1 MPIAVTAPQMGES
14 VLEGTIGKWHK
25 KVGDKIQRDDILV
38 EILTDKVTVEVPSAF
53 SGVLGR
59 IMVTEG
65 EVVKVGQ
72 AMALLLREGETPA
85 DLEEV
90 AASPARKAAGTAAPA
105 ERRAAGEADDD
116 GDERPDRIRTSP
128 AVRRLAREQGIDLA
142 QVKAT
147 GPKGR
152 IRKEDLDGFLRSSRR
167 GVGRAVAGPA
177 HVTGPAVPQPV
188 RPLPVASTG
197 AGEPI
202 EHVPLAGV
210 RKLIADHMVASK
222 HTSPHVM
229 TMDEVDLTQ
238 LVDFRRRHRD
248 RILQQYGVK
257 LTYMPFFIKAVTSAL
272 RNYPTVNA
280 SITADEILLRR
291 YYHIGVAVARD
302 NGLIVPVVK
311 HADTKSILQLA
322 AEVADLALR
331 ARTEKL
337 NPDDIQGG
345 TFTLT
350 NAGMFGALAST
361 PVINQPQVAIMG
373 IHAIQK
379 RPVVRNDQIV
389 AREMMYLT
397 VSFDHR
403 LIDGHT
409 AVQFLREVCVNLEEP
424 ANMLLT

>member
-1 MPIAVTAPQMGES
+1 MPIAVNAPQMGES

-25 KVGDKIQRDDILV
+25 KLGDQVERDDILV

-53 SGVLGR
+53 RGVLGK
-59 IMVTEG
+59 ILVKEG

-72 AMALLLREGETPA
+72 EMAILLREGETPA
-85 DLEEV
+85 DLD
-90 AASPARKAAGTAAPA
+90 AAVSERKPAARKPAAATA
-105 ERRAAGEADDD
+105 GADSGGN
-116 GDERPDRIRTSP
+116 GDEAPGRVRTSP
-128 AVRRLAREQGIDLA
+128 AVRRLAREHGIDLE

-147 GPKGR
+147 GPQGR
-152 IRKEDLDGFLRSSRR
+152 VRREDVEALIRQSRR
-167 GVGRAVAGPA
+167 GAARPA
-177 HVTGPAVPQPV
+177 AEAAAPAPAQAPTPVRSVPLAAVPGKEQV
-188 RPLPVASTG
+188 ERT
-197 AGEPI
+197 
-202 EHVPLAGV
+202 PLAGV
-210 RKLIADHMVASK
+210 RKLIADHMVHSK

-238 LVDFRRRHRD
+238 LVDFRKRHKD
-248 RILQQYGVK
+248 RILQQYGIS
-257 LTYMPFFIKAVTSAL
+257 LTYMPFFIKAVTAAL
-272 RNYPTVNA
+272 KNHPTMNA
-280 SITADEILLRR
+280 SITADEIIVRR
-291 YYHIGVAVARD
+291 YYHIGVAVARES
-302 NGLIVPVVK
+302 GLIVPVVK

-322 AEVADLALR
+322 AELADLADR
-331 ARTEKL
+331 ARREKL
-337 NPDDIQGG
+337 SPDDVQGG

-361 PVINQPQVAIMG
+361 PIINQPQVAIMG
-373 IHAIQK
+373 MHAIQK

-389 AREMMYLT
+389 ARDMMYLT